1 VTSQLT
7 QPNPCKTHTFE
18 MTTVVDS
25 RKDGEILRRRR
36 KCKRCGLLIHT
47 EEKIISYGAKKQ
59 THRNGYTAGTLTAAP
74 KPKKK
79 RKPMPLHRVEPDFD
93 SMTDDEVEAW
103 ITSGKEY
110 YNE

>member
-1 VTSQLT
+1 
-7 QPNPCKTHTFE
+7 

-74 KPKKK
+74 KP
-79 RKPMPLHRVEPDFD
+79 MPLHRVEPDFD
-93 SMTDDEVEAW
+93 SMTDYEVEAW

>member
-1 VTSQLT
+1 MTSQLT

-74 KPKKK
+74 KP
-79 RKPMPLHRVEPDFD
+79 MPLHRVEPDFD
-93 SMTDDEVEAW
+93 SMTDYEVEAW